1 MLKDVRAETE
11 QQIYMQLQTKID
23 EFLSLATYDWLLAE
37 SDGTASPYLVDLIY
51 FLNRWVAGVEMD
63 GGGHWVVD
71 FRFNVRWCLW
81 TGLVCLHFK

>member
-1 MLKDVRAETE
+1 MHSRLQGRSMFKDVRAETE

-51 FLNRWVAGVEMD
+51 FLNR
-63 GGGHWVVD
+63 
-71 FRFNVRWCLW
+71 
-81 TGLVCLHFK
+81 